1 MRARGDIGAVGN
13 VGRPL
18 PLAAVG
24 KVGLPLVLAAVG
36 KVGLPLGDGVVG
48 NGISVVGNPPCFED
62 FVREFGNGVVGN
74 CRGPPM
80 DLGEG
85 DLPVR

>member
-1 MRARGDIGAVGN
+1 MELNLLTREACALSNFNGEGLAENPMDRGDIGAVGN

-48 NGISVVGNPPCFED
+48 NGISVVGNPP
-62 FVREFGNGVVGN
+62 
-74 CRGPPM
+74 
-80 DLGEG
+80 
-85 DLPVR
+85 